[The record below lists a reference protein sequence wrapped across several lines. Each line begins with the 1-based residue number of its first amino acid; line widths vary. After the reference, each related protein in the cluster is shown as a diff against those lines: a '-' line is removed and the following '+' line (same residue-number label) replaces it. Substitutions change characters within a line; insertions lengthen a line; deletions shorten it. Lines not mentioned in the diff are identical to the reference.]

1 MISKYTI
8 RLYGSEVHFSWY
20 PEWAFSMDMKEADC
34 SDNELALCSQILPF
48 ADTYCVNYT
57 GEIEGM

>member
-1 MISKYTI
+1 
-8 RLYGSEVHFSWY
+8 
-20 PEWAFSMDMKEADC
+20 MDMMEADC